1 MKENFSSD
9 SNSSNSQNEN
19 KSIPFE
25 SNQQNFPK
33 NNFTNSES
41 SESNKKTLTI
51 RISIFGES
59 KSGKTSLINCYLKKS
74 FCDKK
79 QDTILNI
86 HSKKLL
92 INNNININ
100 LIISEISNAPSDY
113 SLLNQIANESHIIF
127 LTYNLEDGKLNENI
141 LNDLFNCFNVNNLN
155 KNLPIFIVGCKLD
168 LMKEDLIDD
177 VKIYDDY
184 DELSFF
190 GENVK
195 EFIINKRKEI
205 NCNIEGFYITS
216 SMLNINIDKLF
227 NDAIKTVCFPY
238 VMEFFDKKEEIRN
251 SNLNDNNNNKNEEDE
266 NDDEILEKLLVV
278 NDNGCNIF

>member
-9 SNSSNSQNEN
+9 SNSNFQSEN
-19 KSIPFE
+19 KSIE

-33 NNFTNSES
+33 NNFTNSDS
-41 SESNKKTLTI
+41 SEANKKTLTI

-74 FCDKK
+74 FNDKE
-79 QDTILNI
+79 QDTILNV
-86 HSKKLL
+86 HSKKIL
-92 INNNININ
+92 INHKININ

-113 SLLNQIANESHIIF
+113 SLLNQIANESRIIF

-227 NDAIKTVCFPY
+227 NDAIKTVCFPFIL
-238 VMEFFDKKEEIRN
+238 EFHDKKEEIRN
-251 SNLNDNNNNKNEEDE
+251 SNLNNSNNNNKIENEE
-266 NDDEILEKLLVV
+266 EILEKILNV
-278 NDNGCNIF
+278 NENGCKIF